1 MNVQMM
7 KQREKLVK
15 QESTASSSFHEEED
29 EEGKSSGTDSTGT
42 YHPTKGKGENDLAN
56 SKKNRI
62 HEMVRCEEKM
72 ERDGLLLSTKL
83 TSRSY
88 CSVHLFGLDGD
99 FCSSGFLGLLSSVQ
113 S

>member
-15 QESTASSSFHEEED
+15 QESTASSSFQEED

-72 ERDGLLLSTKL
+72 ERDGLLLSTRL
-83 TSRSY
+83 TFRNSFI
-88 CSVHLFGLDGD
+88 LFSAS
-99 FCSSGFLGLLSSVQ
+99 FWP
-113 S
+113 